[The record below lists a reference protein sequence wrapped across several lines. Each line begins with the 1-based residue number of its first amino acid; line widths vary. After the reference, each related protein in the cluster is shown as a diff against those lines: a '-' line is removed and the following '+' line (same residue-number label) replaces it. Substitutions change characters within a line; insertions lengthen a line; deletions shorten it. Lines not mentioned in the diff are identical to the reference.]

1 MQALEGMKTKTD
13 VKYSYRY
20 IWQVAYPILISLFI
34 EQMIGMTDTAFLGRV
49 GETELG
55 ASAIAAVYYMVIF
68 VVGFGFSLGTQII
81 IGRRNGEEDYRGSGK
96 VFWHGLYFLFCFAA
110 IMIILS
116 EAFSSRLL
124 GGLISSDKILDAA
137 LTYVRWR
144 VLGLVFAYTTSM
156 FRAFYIGTVQTRIL
170 TLNSIVMVLS
180 NVVFNWILI
189 FGKLGFPALG
199 IAGAAIGS
207 SLAELVS
214 LIFFLVYTC
223 TKTDTVKYGLD
234 RPARFEWKE
243 LKGMLSVSVW
253 TMVEN
258 FLSVST
264 WLIFF
269 LFVEHLGE
277 RSLAVSNIVRNV
289 SGLIWVVL
297 MSFSA
302 TCSTLVSNMIGSGE
316 QDSVMKLIGKVMKL
330 GYAVISIILAVFVI
344 FPKAVISLFTDM
356 PDIIEA
362 SVPAMT
368 VMTTSYLINTGANIC
383 FNASIGTGNT
393 RTVFILETIALA
405 VYLCYCTVVCTIIKA
420 DIAVCWTAEHVYAAS
435 MLILC
440 GLYLRSGRWKNRK
453 I

>member
-1 MQALEGMKTKTD
+1 MKRMEQRIEG
-13 VKYSYRY
+13 KYTYRG
-20 IWQVAYPILISLFI
+20 IWQLAYPILISLFM

-49 GETELG
+49 GEIELG
-55 ASAIAAVYYMVIF
+55 ASAIAGVYYMVIF
-68 VVGFGFSLGTQII
+68 IVGFGFSLGAQII
-81 IGRRNGEEDYRGSGK
+81 IGRRNGEGQYSGTGK
-96 VFWHGLYFLFCFAA
+96 IFWHGMYFLLGFAA
-110 IMIILS
+110 MMIVLS
-116 EAFSSRLL
+116 ETLSPWLMSKIVSSEH
-124 GGLISSDKILDAA
+124 ILDAA

-144 VLGLVFAYTTSM
+144 VLGLFFAWTTAM
-156 FRAFYIGTVQTRIL
+156 FRAFYIGTMQTKTL

-189 FGKLGFPALG
+189 FGNLGFPALG

-207 SLAELVS
+207 TLAEFVS
-214 LIFFLVYTC
+214 LIFFLVYTA
-223 TKTDTVKYGLD
+223 TKTDTRKFGLD
-234 RPARFEWKE
+234 RPARFEMKE
-243 LKGMLSVSVW
+243 LKGIFNISIW

-264 WLIFF
+264 WFIFF

-297 MSFSA
+297 MAFSS

-316 QDSVMKLIGKVMKL
+316 EDRVTGLVWRVMKMA
-330 GYAVISIILAVFVI
+330 YAIISTIIVI
-344 FPKAVISLFTDM
+344 FALFPKQVIGIFTDM
-356 PDIIEA
+356 PEIIDA
-362 SVPAMT
+362 TVPAML
-368 VMTTSYLINTGANIC
+368 VMASSYLINTGGNIC

-393 RTVFILETIALA
+393 RTVFVLESIALI
-405 VYLCYCTVVCTIIKA
+405 VYVCYCTLVCTIIKA
-420 DIAVCWTAEHVYAAS
+420 DIAICWTAEHVYALA

-440 GLYLRSGRWKNRK
+440 GLYLRSGRWKGKK